1 MKTKLTTLIALFLVA
16 AFLLTGC
23 QAKPAALSNEEVVQL
38 TGQILTALND
48 GDYAAFTQDFSDE
61 MLAAFP
67 EDQFTALGTLL
78 QETSGNYVSCGEPS
92 ISNNGGYASYR
103 LTCPF
108 DLEDV
113 VVTIVFKV
121 DGDRVEGLFFD
132 SPNLRALSQ

>member
-1 MKTKLTTLIALFLVA
+1 MKTKFATLIALTLIA
-16 AFLLTGC
+16 ALLLTGC
-23 QAKPAALSNEEVVQL
+23 QAKPAALSTDEVVQM
-38 TGQILTALND
+38 TGQILTALD
-48 GDYAAFTQDFSDE
+48 EGDYAAFTQDFSDE
-61 MLAAFP
+61 MLAVFP
-67 EDQFTALGTLL
+67 ETQFAALQDML
-78 QETSGNYVSCGEPS
+78 QEASGNYVSCGEPS

-121 DGDRVEGLFFD
+121 DGDQVEGLFFD